1 MESKFNSMEYIIKMT
16 QVAYEVEEDIEAMVK
31 DNVLDIFVDE
41 NGIFYYQIT
50 DSSFQQMLKMDKAFQ
65 RTMKTF
71 AQMCVTRG
79 VDPLFMQYYKMLRK
93 R

>member
-16 QVAYEVEEDIEAMVK
+16 QVAYEVEEDIEAMVR

-71 AQMCVTRG
+71 EQMCVTRG